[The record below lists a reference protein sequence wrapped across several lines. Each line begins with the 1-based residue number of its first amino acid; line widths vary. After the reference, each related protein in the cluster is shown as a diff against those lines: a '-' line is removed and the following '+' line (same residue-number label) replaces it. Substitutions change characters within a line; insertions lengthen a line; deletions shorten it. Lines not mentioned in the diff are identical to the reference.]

1 MLQELP
7 QLKNIYSF
15 KMIVIDT
22 SALIRFFTKD
32 IPGDAEKVKNLI
44 EQGEEL
50 KIPDVVF
57 PEIEYVLLSKTYN
70 ASREKI
76 LKAFK
81 FLILRKNIIVSKE
94 VKRAILLYE
103 KTGLDIADCIIVAS
117 AKGENLFSFDKKLIA
132 TSKNQ

>member
-117 AKGENLFSFDKKLIA
+117 AKGENL
-132 TSKNQ
+132 